1 MPSRDEIA
9 GGLAEFMVRAEELP
23 TISHKDVRWD
33 LWKDEV
39 LSYLRRTLGQDAEKE
54 FKRVMAVST
63 IAWWGDEDVPYVNSL
78 SEGVKKLAV
87 MRQRV
92 IRGEYDAQLQGSPD
106 KVQEHAALAP
116 SVFIAHSGEP
126 PALHRLTRFL
136 EALGVKPVIAEWLP
150 FRGAQ
155 VPDHARSSMDGCDAA
170 IVFATVSDAAG
181 QRQQPGPGALIETG
195 ILQERFGDRV
205 IYLVEKGAHFGPM
218 ADGFAHESFTRNCL
232 EKAFHRI
239 VVELRAHKVI

>member
-1 MPSRDEIA
+1 MPSRQEVIEKLQGFIDASEPLKTQHHTSLEWA
-9 GGLAEFMVRAEELP
+9 
-23 TISHKDVRWD
+23 

-39 LSYLRRTLGQDAEKE
+39 HMYLRRVLGQQAAADFHNKLIVPFIGPVDLQPYYVRALDAAVTCLHIEKA
-54 FKRVMAVST
+54 RV
-63 IAWWGDEDVPYVNSL
+63 E
-78 SEGVKKLAV
+78 
-87 MRQRV
+87 
-92 IRGEYDAQLQGSPD
+92 RGEYDGAPSDDAPQRSAP
-106 KVQEHAALAP
+106 P

-126 PALHRLTRFL
+126 NALHRLTRFL

-150 FRGAQ
+150 FRGRQ

-170 IVFATVSDAAG
+170 IVFATVSDAVG